1 MAVWGRVSLRSVG
14 RGLPP
19 VWAPL
24 GPNPWPVE
32 SQRAKL
38 ERPELGVKMEKV
50 VSLKQGLQ
58 TRGLWAESSRN
69 SILKL
74 GKLHVK
80 I

>member
-1 MAVWGRVSLRSVG
+1 MNLRSVG
-14 RGLPP
+14 GGGLPP
-19 VWAPL
+19 GLAPF
-24 GPNPWPVE
+24 GSCPCPVD

-38 ERPELGVKMEKV
+38 ESQELGVKMEKV

-58 TRGLWAESSRN
+58 TRGLWAESSLS
-69 SILKL
+69 SILKF